1 VAAPRRTTIAAA
13 ALFRRPGRAS
23 RDRPGVVAHGR
34 GFPAGAVRRSRL
46 FFVHPILV
54 PCGDVISDD
63 MDSPDNRSAMPSSY
77 TLGVHFAAFIKG
89 LVESGRY
96 NNASKVVRDG
106 LRLLEE
112 RERLREVK
120 VAELRRLAEEG
131 RLSGLS
137 DEDGEAVLD
146 RLEAEYRARAERASP
161 R

>member
-1 VAAPRRTTIAAA
+1 
-13 ALFRRPGRAS
+13 
-23 RDRPGVVAHGR
+23 
-34 GFPAGAVRRSRL
+34 
-46 FFVHPILV
+46 
-54 PCGDVISDD
+54 
-63 MDSPDNRSAMPSSY
+63 MPSSY
-77 TLGVHFAAFIKG
+77 TLGVHFETFIKG

-96 NNASKVVRDG
+96 NNASEVVRDG

-146 RLEAEYRARAERASP
+146 RLEAEYRALAERASP
-161 R
+161 H